1 MNQQHYYFNNLPKPV
16 TIELTVEFDDF
27 SVEVEVVDEED
38 DDDDE
43 EDAAAVDDEEDVVAA
58 TLSELLVIFA
68 PSIMPS

>member
-27 SVEVEVVDEED
+27 SVEVEVVDD

-43 EDAAAVDDEEDVVAA
+43 EDAAVDDEEDVVSA